1 VRTKKGNQLHSK
13 GDKLPFSDVEARPP
27 IGYARAVGEALRG
40 DAIAGGISA
49 KVIMRWTGASE
60 RSVKGWISGRQGPSG
75 EHLMSLMQR
84 SDAVWEAVQRLAG
97 RRPASFSQAIEAARQ
112 HLIEADRA
120 LAELGGE
127 TSALSLRRRP
137 PR

>member
-1 VRTKKGNQLHSK
+1 MLAR
-13 GDKLPFSDVEARPP
+13 DLPA
-27 IGYARAVGEALRG
+27 
-40 DAIAGGISA
+40 
-49 KVIMRWTGASE
+49 
-60 RSVKGWISGRQGPSG
+60 
-75 EHLMSLMQR
+75 
-84 SDAVWEAVQRLAG
+84 EAVQRLAE
-97 RRPASFSQAIEAARQ
+97 RRPAPSIQAIEAARQ